1 MTGMRAEFD
10 RAETAARLAFAD
22 FAAGAQ
28 PDNRPLSAVPFAWKR
43 GAIALALAL
52 FATWLFF

>member
-22 FAAGAQ
+22 FAAGTQ
-28 PDNRPLSAVPFAWKR
+28 PDHRPLPVVPFAWKR
-43 GAIALALAL
+43 GAAALAFAL
-52 FATWLFF
+52 FAIWLFF

>member
-1 MTGMRAEFD
+1 MTGMSAEFD

-28 PDNRPLSAVPFAWKR
+28 PDNRPFPAVSFSWKR
-43 GAIALALAL
+43 GAAALAFAL
-52 FATWLFF
+52 FAIWLFF